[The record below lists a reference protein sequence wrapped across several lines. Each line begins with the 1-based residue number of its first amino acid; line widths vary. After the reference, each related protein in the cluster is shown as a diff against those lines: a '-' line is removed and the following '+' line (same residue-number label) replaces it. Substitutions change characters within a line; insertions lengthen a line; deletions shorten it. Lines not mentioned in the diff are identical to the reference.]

1 MLNCKPTAILQ
12 RRQLSRYDLSDALV
26 FTQWR
31 MLVFLF
37 SSSRHHSMRRVHSAP
52 TASPS
57 SGNYTA
63 NTPVGDSNNFT
74 VEIHKINDPLLLGVC
89 VFGHLPFEH
98 LLVWAACPFE
108 HLYCWATFNC
118 AIKMPNTI
126 ACLTG
131 YPQDMCV
138 ATATHGPQAC
148 TLSLCSVPAASRRR
162 VLIKSCSTVQMLN
175 DTHESAQ

>member
-63 NTPVGDSNNFT
+63 NTPVGDSNNFA

-89 VFGHLPFEH
+89 AFEATQVLDKFSWESFNVYS
-98 LLVWAACPFE
+98 LLWYRRCS
-108 HLYCWATFNC
+108 NIIG
-118 AIKMPNTI
+118 IKQQIWNFKMQRSFSAEQRNDGIQITSDHTSKSQGRCKQQGRRSNTT
-126 ACLTG
+126 TG
-131 YPQDMCV
+131 
-138 ATATHGPQAC
+138 
-148 TLSLCSVPAASRRR
+148 
-162 VLIKSCSTVQMLN
+162 
-175 DTHESAQ
+175 